1 MDDLEMFLNIYNN
14 WPNDAHVGSFPSSIE
29 NTLMDENED
38 AIASHRLL
46 DMDENN
52 FRVYVFLFF
61 SSLKSFFLSK
71 FDVCV
76 HQS

>member
-14 WPNDAHVGSFPSSIE
+14 WPNDAHVGSFPSSMEKI
-29 NTLMDENED
+29 LMDENED

-52 FRVYVFLFF
+52 FRVYIKKNSFIFEVFF
-61 SSLKSFFLSK
+61 SL
-71 FDVCV
+71 
-76 HQS
+76 QI

>member
-14 WPNDAHVGSFPSSIE
+14 WPNDAHVGSFPSSMEKI
-29 NTLMDENED
+29 LMDENED

-52 FRVYVFLFF
+52 FRVYVKKISFIFEVFF
-61 SSLKSFFLSK
+61 SL
-71 FDVCV
+71 
-76 HQS
+76 QI